1 MNTHLIRL
9 APVFVLVAVVIAS
22 GAARAVEITCPARI
36 TTQPAVVTDA
46 PIGWQVV
53 QRSTS
58 HAVQGV
64 LVTVGPPQDRVDL
77 KPSIETVKG
86 VPSFTWEFDPAESS
100 KSFWLSCSYGSSP
113 VLLSQKL
120 PTGISQ
126 CRADGPGVDTR
137 GTLVMNV
144 RCK

>member
-1 MNTHLIRL
+1 MNTLLIRL
-9 APVFVLVAVVIAS
+9 GPGFVLAASIVAPGS
-22 GAARAVEITCPARI
+22 ARAVEITCPARI

-46 PIGWQVV
+46 PNGWQVV

-64 LVTVGPPQDRVDL
+64 LVTVGQPQDRVDL
-77 KPSIETVKG
+77 KPRMETVKG
-86 VPSFTWEFDPAESS
+86 SPSFTWEFDPAQSS
-100 KSFWLSCSYGSSP
+100 KGLWLSCGYGGSP

-120 PTGISQ
+120 PGGISQ
-126 CRADGPGVDTR
+126 CRADGPTVDSK